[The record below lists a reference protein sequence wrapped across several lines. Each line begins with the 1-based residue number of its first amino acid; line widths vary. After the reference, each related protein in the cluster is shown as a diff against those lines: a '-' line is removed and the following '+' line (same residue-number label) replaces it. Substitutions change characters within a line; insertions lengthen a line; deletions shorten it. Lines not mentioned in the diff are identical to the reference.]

1 MLCYNFQPYKCIV
14 LVFIQFRVHKGEKP
28 FKCRVCDKSFTST
41 SLRNQHMVVHWGHKT
56 YICDV
61 CGKGFM
67 SRKHFKDHMRIHAG
81 EQPHKC
87 ETCGKDFIYYRY
99 VWLFLV
105 CVLNL
110 CIIFRFLW
118 LIWIIEK

>member
-1 MLCYNFQPYKCIV
+1 
-14 LVFIQFRVHKGEKP
+14 
-28 FKCRVCDKSFTST
+28 
-41 SLRNQHMVVHWGHKT
+41 MVIHWGHKT

-81 EQPHKC
+81 EQPHRC

-99 VWLFLV
+99 DDLFLYLHHQGV
-105 CVLNL
+105 ELEIG
-110 CIIFRFLW
+110 IICLKLMDIHVYTQ
-118 LIWIIEK
+118 LIHILRVKLEIHFSQKMEKKG